1 MSGELGDNEVSSWEE
16 CHSGFSAWIWA
27 SLPPTHP
34 SCCLSLRPR
43 DRCLPRFPPVFP
55 SGRGGINQGR
65 GWGGSGNWKLGRSG
79 TLESTGRQNCRA
91 VKESS
96 GQEPGFARV
105 SGREA
110 KIDLLLG
117 LWERLWSWGR
127 DQGLC
132 MDNVEVPV
140 VGRGY
145 HTWSRQILA
154 VRDAASPPSFTHLPA
169 RKAEPPAPP
178 PPPITSIPL

>member
-1 MSGELGDNEVSSWEE
+1 MKALVGRTAGLSKELSG
-16 CHSGFSAWIWA
+16 H
-27 SLPPTHP
+27 
-34 SCCLSLRPR
+34 
-43 DRCLPRFPPVFP
+43 
-55 SGRGGINQGR
+55 
-65 GWGGSGNWKLGRSG
+65 
-79 TLESTGRQNCRA
+79 
-91 VKESS
+91 
-96 GQEPGFARV
+96 EPGFARV

-117 LWERLWSWGR
+117 LWERLLSWGR

-154 VRDAASPPSFTHLPA
+154 MRDAASPPSFTHLPA

-178 PPPITSIPL
+178 PPSPAFLFEQVAFENFKHTLLFPRCAAQQFRLCS